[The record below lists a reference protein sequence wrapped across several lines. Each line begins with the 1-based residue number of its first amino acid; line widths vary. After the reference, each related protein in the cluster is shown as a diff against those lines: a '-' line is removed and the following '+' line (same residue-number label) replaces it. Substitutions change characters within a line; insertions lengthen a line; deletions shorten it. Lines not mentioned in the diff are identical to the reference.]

1 MSLPDTNWKGYLIK
15 AVSTDTVL
23 PSKFIEAS
31 SYKSTPN
38 QREEIKAYRD
48 ENTRDLTRITAAG
61 RKSKIIFNTREN
73 LHFKDKVAFQNFFY
87 DAESDHAERKVQIEF
102 WNDEENIYQTGYFYR
117 PDIQFTIK
125 KITDDDIIYDKVE
138 VHLIEY

>member
-1 MSLPDTNWKGYLIK
+1 MPLPDTNWRGYLLK
-15 AVSTDTVL
+15 ATATNEILSA
-23 PSKFIEAS
+23 KYIEAS

-48 ENTRDLTRITAAG
+48 ENTRNLTRITAAG
-61 RKSKIIFNTREN
+61 RKSKIIFNTRDN

-87 DAESDHAERKVQIEF
+87 NAESDHSERKINLEF
-102 WNDEENIYQTGYFYR
+102 WNDEENIYQTGDFYR

-125 KITDDDIIYDKVE
+125 KITDDDVIYDKVE